1 MSRTSLSTILGVFT
15 LMLIACEQN
24 VLFPENYYACNS
36 FYGDTS
42 SSHPNA
48 AAFQEILDENR
59 KLGIVGVTMM
69 IEDKHGTWVGASGKA
84 DIASSVDVLSC
95 NTFLIASIS
104 KVFTATV
111 VFKLID
117 EGLLSLND
125 PVNKWIDNKIT
136 DRIENANESTVAH
149 LLAHTSGIPDYY
161 TLQFELDRINKI
173 DNDWKQEDILK
184 YTYGK
189 KATNEVGETYY
200 YSNSNFLLLG
210 MIIESVTGGSLSTA
224 YQTRVFAPAG
234 LESAYFS
241 TEMPI
246 PSGTVKG
253 YVDIYGND
261 QYVESQFLYKDELN
275 TADGG
280 IAINAYD
287 LGLFLRKLMNGN
299 LISESS
305 LQKMTE
311 WVDLPEGW
319 EDEDFGHFQNGLGLE
334 HNRTPYGNSVGHTGG
349 IDGFLSIAQYFPE
362 QGATFVL
369 LVNSGSYV
377 NLPRLN
383 IYRESLK
390 LMFE

>member
-1 MSRTSLSTILGVFT
+1 MAISLAVLP
-15 LMLIACEQN
+15 ACEQN
-24 VLFPENYYACNS
+24 EMFVEDYYDCGFTYA
-36 FYGDTS
+36 DS
-42 SSHPNA
+42 SAIHPNA
-48 AAFQEILDENR
+48 AAYQTILDRNR
-59 KLGIVGVTMM
+59 KLGIVGATMM
-69 IEDKHGTWVGASGKA
+69 IKDAHGTWVGASGMA
-84 DIASSVDVLSC
+84 DIASDVEVNPC

-111 VFKLID
+111 VFKLVD

-125 PVNKWIDNKIT
+125 PVNKWIEHSIT
-136 DRIENANESTVAH
+136 DRIENVNESTIAH

-161 TLQFELDRINKI
+161 TLQFELDRINRI
-173 DNDWKQEDILK
+173 DNDWQQEDVLK

-189 KATNEVGETYY
+189 KATHAVGETYY
-200 YSNSNFLLLG
+200 YSNTNFLLLG
-210 MIIESVTGGSLSTA
+210 MIIESATGNTLAKA
-224 YQTRVFAPAG
+224 YDTRVFTPAG
-234 LESAYFS
+234 LASAYYD
-241 TEMPI
+241 TEVPI

-261 QYVESQFLYKDELN
+261 QYVESEFLYKDELN

-287 LGLFLRKLMNGN
+287 LGLFFEQLMKGE
-299 LISESS
+299 LISAQSM
-305 LQKMTE
+305 QDMTN
-311 WVDLPEGW
+311 WFDLPEGW

-362 QGATFVL
+362 QDATFVL

-383 IYRESLK
+383 IYRESLEV
-390 LMFE
+390 MFK